1 MIDFEVLP
9 SIAATNTEVVST
21 ASGWN
26 MVKHKANRHSKPQPA
41 LKAQLSEQ
49 LAITNFLHFLFA
61 CGGITPSPLIQ
72 DRPAPAPFLIFR
84 YPPPTSDLPRFLL
97 NPPSPNHSKLLLFD

>member
-41 LKAQLSEQ
+41 LKAQLLSNLQ
-49 LAITNFLHFLFA
+49 SPIFA
-61 CGGITPSPLIQ
+61 FSFCLRRDHAKPSDPRSTCPCAFPYISLTPRL
-72 DRPAPAPFLIFR
+72 LIFLDSVKSSI
-84 YPPPTSDLPRFLL
+84 TKSQ
-97 NPPSPNHSKLLLFD
+97 